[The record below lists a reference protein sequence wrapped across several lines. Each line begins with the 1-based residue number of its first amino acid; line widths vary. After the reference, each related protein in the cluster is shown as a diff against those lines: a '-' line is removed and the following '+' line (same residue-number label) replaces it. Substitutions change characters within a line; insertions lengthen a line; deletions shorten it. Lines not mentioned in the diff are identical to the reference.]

1 MNARFASMSKRRKF
15 IITAFIL
22 SLGFVGV
29 QFLGDQYKFLAI
41 GGLSI
46 LTAVLFAWSLI
57 EGLGRNMTL
66 VSLILPSLFTL
77 GVGLFWFLLPSNI
90 FLRLPLVIVYGLG
103 IFALVS
109 SQNIF
114 VVAAVTKSI
123 PLLRTARGI
132 GFVLTL
138 LTSFLI
144 FDAIISLRI
153 WFLLTALLT
162 GASAFPI
169 FLQGLWQIPLEIR
182 PSRQLLRTSLI
193 FSVIVAELTL
203 SLYFWPVT
211 VAVGS
216 LFLTVAVYI
225 LLGLG
230 QSLFES
236 RLFAQTVREYL
247 VRAAAVLVGL
257 FLGTRWGA

>member
-1 MNARFASMSKRRKF
+1 MSKRRKF
-15 IITAFIL
+15 VITAVIL

-29 QFLGDQYKFLAI
+29 QLLGDQFKFLAI
-41 GGLSI
+41 GALSC
-46 LTAVLFAWSLI
+46 LTAALFAWSLI
-57 EGLGRNMTL
+57 EGLGKNMTL
-66 VSLILPSLFTL
+66 VSLILPTLFTL

-90 FLRLPLVIVYGLG
+90 FLRMPLILIYGLG

-138 LTSFLI
+138 FTSFLV
-144 FDAIISLRI
+144 FDAIISLRL
-153 WFLLTALLT
+153 WVFLSAILT
-162 GASAFPI
+162 GLAAFSI
-169 FLQGLWQIPLEIR
+169 FLQGLWQIPLAVKV
-182 PSRQLLRTSLI
+182 SKDLLRLSLI
-193 FSVIVAELTL
+193 YSAIVAELTV
-203 SLYFWPVT
+203 SLYFWPVS

-230 QSLFES
+230 QSMLEE
-236 RLFAQTVREYL
+236 RLFVSTVREYL
-247 VRAAAVLVGL
+247 VRAAAVLIGL
-257 FLGTRWGA
+257 FLGTRWGV

>member
-1 MNARFASMSKRRKF
+1 MSKRRKF
-15 IITAFIL
+15 IITSIVL

-29 QFLGDQYKFLAI
+29 QLLGDAYKFLAI
-41 GGLSI
+41 GALSI
-46 LTAVLFAWSLI
+46 LTAILFAWSLM

-66 VSLILPSLFTL
+66 VSLILPALFTL
-77 GVGLFWFLLPSNI
+77 GVGLFWFLLPSNV
-90 FLRLPLVIVYGLG
+90 FLKLPLIIVYGLG

-114 VVAAVTKSI
+114 VVAAITKSI

-138 LTSFLI
+138 LTSFLV
-144 FDAIISLRI
+144 FDAIISLRT
-153 WFLLTALLT
+153 WVFLTAALT
-162 GASAFPI
+162 GLISYPL
-169 FLQGLWQIPLEIR
+169 FLQGLWHIPLEVR
-182 PSRQLLRTSLI
+182 PSRELLQTSLI
-193 FSVIVAELTL
+193 FSVIVAELTV

-230 QSLFES
+230 QSLFEG

-247 VRAAAVLVGL
+247 IRAAAVLIGL

>member
-1 MNARFASMSKRRKF
+1 MLSKRKKF
-15 IITAFIL
+15 IITSIIL

-29 QFLGDQYKFLAI
+29 QLLGNQYKFLAI
-41 GGLSI
+41 GA
-46 LTAVLFAWSLI
+46 LTAFTVLLFAWSLK
-57 EGLGRNMTL
+57 EGLGKNMTL
-66 VSLILPSLFTL
+66 LSLVLPALFTL
-77 GVGLFWFLLPSNI
+77 GVGLFWFLLPASVYAV
-90 FLRLPLVIVYGLG
+90 LPLVVIYGFG

-132 GFVLTL
+132 SFILTL
-138 LTSFLI
+138 FTSFLI
-144 FDAIISLRI
+144 FDAIISLREHV
-153 WFLLTALLT
+153 LVTAILT
-162 GASAFPI
+162 GLLSIPI
-169 FLQGLWQIPLEIR
+169 FWQGLWQIPLNVKF
-182 PSRQLLRTSLI
+182 SKDLLVLSLI
-193 FSVIVAELTL
+193 YGLAIFELTI

-211 VAVGS
+211 VVVNS

-230 QSLFES
+230 QSQLEE
-236 RLFAQTVREYL
+236 RLFPQTVREYL
-247 VRAAAVLVGL
+247 LRAAAVLIGL

>member
-1 MNARFASMSKRRKF
+1 MLTKRKKF
-15 IITAFIL
+15 IITSILL
-22 SLGFVGV
+22 SLGFIGV
-29 QFLGDQYKFLAI
+29 QLVGNQYRFLAI
-41 GGLSI
+41 GGLTALTI
-46 LTAVLFAWSLI
+46 LLFAWSLK
-57 EGLGRNMTL
+57 EGLDKNLTL
-66 VSLILPSLFTL
+66 LTLILPALFTL
-77 GVGLFWFLLPSNI
+77 GVGIFWFLLPASV
-90 FLRLPLVIVYGLG
+90 FVVLPLIIIYGLG

-132 GFVLTL
+132 SFILTL
-138 LTSFLI
+138 FTSFLV
-144 FDAIISLRI
+144 FDAIISLRTHMLI
-153 WFLLTALLT
+153 TSLVAGALSL
-162 GASAFPI
+162 PI
-169 FLQGLWQIPLEIR
+169 FWQGLWQIPLTVKF
-182 PSRQLLRTSLI
+182 SKDLLILSSIYSLI
-193 FSVIVAELTL
+193 IFELAV

-211 VAVGS
+211 VVVGS

-230 QSLFES
+230 QSLLEE

-247 VRAAAVLVGL
+247 LRAAAVLVGL